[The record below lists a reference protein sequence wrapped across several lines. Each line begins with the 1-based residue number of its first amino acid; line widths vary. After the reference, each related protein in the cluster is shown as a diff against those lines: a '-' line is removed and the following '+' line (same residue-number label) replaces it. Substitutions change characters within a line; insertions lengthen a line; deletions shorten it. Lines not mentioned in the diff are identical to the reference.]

1 MAQKNDDKK
10 IGAVSSSASAKGV
23 KATESLSEV
32 DKVKGASAIK
42 GISGVSGVGKAGAI
56 GALNLEQRERL
67 MTIISE
73 ESQKLAAQ
81 GVISNRQRDLVEQA
95 VKMAIDATLI
105 EAQDSKKRQ

>member
-1 MAQKNDDKK
+1 MGQKDNDKK
-10 IGAVSSSASAKGV
+10 IGAVGSSGLTKGV

-32 DKVKGASAIK
+32 DQVKEAAAVRGVS
-42 GISGVSGVGKAGAI
+42 GISGIGKAGAI
-56 GALNLEQRERL
+56 GALNLEQREKL

-105 EAQDSKKRQ
+105 EPQEDKKR